1 MEVAKETFMDIM
13 VITDI
18 MIITDITMVVMDRTT
33 AV

>member
-1 MEVAKETFMDIM
+1 MEVAKETFMDSM